1 MSENKNNTVVKTS
14 GGIGFVG
21 LLTILFIGLKLTGF
35 IDWSW
40 VWILAPLWIT
50 PVAVVGIYLFVALIS
65 ISIAVIS
72 TMISNNKR
80 KNKK

>member
-21 LLTILFIGLKLTGF
+21 LLTILFVGLKLTGF

-40 VWILAPLWIT
+40 VWVLSPLWIT
-50 PVAVVGIYLFVALIS
+50 PVAVIGIYLFVILIS
-65 ISIAVIS
+65 IFIAVIS
-72 TMISNNKR
+72 TVISNNK